1 MTIPAFVD
9 QYSAGTAI
17 YWLGYGTSN
26 ASQFVEIIVDGV
38 IVMVDVSFAE
48 LGTMDHGVAFF
59 RPNLRVDQLHN
70 ITVRIIKNDDKPAVL
85 YHVAF
90 M

>member
-1 MTIPAFVD
+1 M
-9 QYSAGTAI
+9 
-17 YWLGYGTSN
+17 
-26 ASQFVEIIVDGV
+26 DGV

-48 LGTMDHGVAFF
+48 LGTMHHGVAFF

-70 ITVRIIKNDDKPAVL
+70 ITVRIIKNDDRPADL